1 MKFDMRSLLM
11 TFASIMVFCASPLW
25 ARDLA
30 APQDEVVLTV
40 SGAIDVTNV
49 EDTAQ
54 FDMAMLKAMNA
65 VTFDTTTLWTEG
77 TRTFVDVPLAHILDL
92 LGVED
97 GMILVSAIN
106 DYTVEIPVDSLTE
119 TAPILA
125 YSQDGKQMARRQKG
139 PLWVIYPYDSDA
151 SFRSELVY
159 SRSIWQLTR
168 LEVVR

>member
-1 MKFDMRSLLM
+1 MRSLLM
-11 TFASIMVFCASPLW
+11 TFAMMVLLFAPAGW
-25 ARDLA
+25 ARDIS

-40 SGAIDVTNV
+40 SGEIDVTNV
-49 EDTAQ
+49 GDTAQ
-54 FDMAMLKAMNA
+54 FDMAMLQAMKA

-77 TRTFVDVPLAHILDL
+77 TRTFAGVPLAHILDL

-97 GMILVSAIN
+97 GMILASAIN
-106 DYTVEIPVDSLTE
+106 DYTVEIPVDSITD

-125 YSQDGKQMARRQKG
+125 YSLDGKQMTRRQKG

-151 SFRSELVY
+151 SFRSEVVY

>member
-1 MKFDMRSLLM
+1 MRNLFMTVAAIVLL
-11 TFASIMVFCASPLW
+11 FAPPGRANDIP
-25 ARDLA
+25 

-40 SGAIDVTNV
+40 SGDIDATNV
-49 EDTAQ
+49 GDTAQ
-54 FDMAMLKAMNA
+54 FDMAMLQEMTA
-65 VTFDTTTLWTEG
+65 VTFETTTLWTEG
-77 TRTFVDVPLAHILDL
+77 TRTFVGVPMSHLLDL
-92 LGVED
+92 LVVKD
-97 GMILVSAIN
+97 GIILASAIN
-106 DYTVEIPVDSLTE
+106 DYTVEIPVDSITD

-125 YSQDGKQMARRQKG
+125 YSLDGKQMARREKG